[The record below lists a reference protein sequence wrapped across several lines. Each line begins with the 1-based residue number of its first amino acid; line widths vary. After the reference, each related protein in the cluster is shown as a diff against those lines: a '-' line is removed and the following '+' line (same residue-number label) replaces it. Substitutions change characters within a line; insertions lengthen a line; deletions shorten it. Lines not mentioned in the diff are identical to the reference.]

1 MVRRQEKTDDGLQ
14 EIKMVALISV
24 DFAIN
29 MVRQQACL
37 LFHLFSGR
45 LLGATGLRQMLRMG
59 AEGRTPQYTSILRE
73 K

>member
-29 MVRQQACL
+29 MVRQQAYL
-37 LFHLFSGR
+37 LLDLFSNR
-45 LLGATGLRQMLRMG
+45 LLCATGLRQMLRMG
-59 AEGRTPQYTSILRE
+59 QREELYNILAY
-73 K
+73 